1 MYLRVNYD
9 YYHVVKNIFQRL
21 LILMDEIHTFIEI
34 AITRETRES
43 IGRSPKRI
51 KIVGNCRKFLRPE
64 FRECFHCVR
73 RFIRPLL
80 QARCI
85 KIQRVV
91 TRARFI
97 DS

>member
-1 MYLRVNYD
+1 MN
-9 YYHVVKNIFQRL
+9 
-21 LILMDEIHTFIEI
+21 ETHTFIEI
-34 AITRETRES
+34 AVTRETRES

-51 KIVGNCRKFLRPE
+51 MEIVGNFCDPS
-64 FRECFHCVR
+64 FRECFHCAR